1 MTILTVLLVSLAL
14 VTIVHAFLLVRTAIA
29 RRAWKPRGEAV
40 AVGAATNFFDTL
52 GIGSFAPTLAW
63 LKLRTDVPDRVIPCT
78 MIVSHT
84 LPTLVQATIFLA
96 LLGVHVDPVLLVG
109 AGFALL
115 MGGLMGVPLVARTRI
130 WIVRAVVGCALLI
143 AAGLYALTNLDL
155 MPGGGTAAALP
166 PLLTGVAVVASFVM
180 GILLNFGVG
189 NYAPTLIMLSLMG
202 LDPRLAFP
210 IMALGAS
217 FTIAGVGARHITAG
231 TVDLRTAISFAIG
244 GVPAVLVAAFI
255 VRSMPVEML
264 RWLVILVVVYAAAVM
279 LRQAWKRQDEAPAC
293 EEEVSDP
300 VAADGPA

>member
-1 MTILTVLLVSLAL
+1 MLRVLLVTL
-14 VTIVHAFLLVRTAIA
+14 VLVAIAQAFLLVRTAIA

-63 LKLRTDVPDRVIPCT
+63 LKLRTDVPDRFIPCT

-109 AGFALL
+109 SGFGLL

-130 WIVRAVVGCALLI
+130 WVVRAVVGVALLA

-166 PLLTGVAVVASFVM
+166 PLLTGAVVVASFVM
-180 GILLNFGVG
+180 GVLLNFGVG

-244 GVPAVLVAAFI
+244 GIPAVLVAAFI

-264 RWLVILVVVYAAAVM
+264 RWLVILVVVYAGAVI
-279 LRQAWKRQDEAPAC
+279 LRQAWKREGEAPAC
-293 EEEVSDP
+293 ETEGATPAMAGDP
-300 VAADGPA
+300 A